1 MSERKIRREDSSVA
15 FDLEETGF
23 AVKPAKVDI
32 GSGYAVALGYD
43 ENDAAIVN
51 VKTYGNV
58 DVAKVHRELEKLFPN
73 AKIIHSSQ
81 KSSVAVVRKHKRK
94 RE

>member
-1 MSERKIRREDSSVA
+1 MTERKIKREDNTVA
-15 FDLEETGF
+15 FDLEEAGF
-23 AVKPAKVDI
+23 TVKPAKVDI

-43 ENDAAIVN
+43 ENDEAIVN

-58 DVAKVHRELEKLFPN
+58 DVAKVHRELERLFPN
-73 AKIIHSSQ
+73 AKIKHSEQ
-81 KSSVAVVRKHKRK
+81 KPSVAVIRKHKKK